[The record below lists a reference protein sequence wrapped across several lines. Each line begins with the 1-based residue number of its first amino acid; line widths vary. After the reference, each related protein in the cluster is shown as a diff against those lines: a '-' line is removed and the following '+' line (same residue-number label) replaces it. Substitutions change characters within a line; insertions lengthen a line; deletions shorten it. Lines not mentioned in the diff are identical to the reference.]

1 MKNEALF
8 RTGSVWKY
16 HHFHGGALHYHYPCH
31 GAVQHGG
38 YVFCGLSGRYR
49 TGGGGL
55 RCGTGVFDPC
65 GSGDHAWRR
74 QQRHHCTLLWRRR
87 DRAGQDLLLALLL
100 EQLFSGRSGQ
110 HRSAGEQ
117 SAASGGAGLKCRIF
131 SLCRAVSSGPCTGC
145 AAFYPVQQHGDA
157 GACRGRSKRRPDRQS
172 SGHAGQLHF

>member
-8 RTGSVWKY
+8 RTGSVWKSIISM
-16 HHFHGGALHYHYPCH
+16 
-31 GAVQHGG
+31 AVPSIIIILVMVLYNMADMFLWAVWGE
-38 YVFCGLSGRYR
+38 YR

-157 GACRGRSKRRPDRQS
+157 GACRGRSKKK
-172 SGHAGQLHF
+172 A